1 MKTQFNLSQI
11 IILKV
16 NNISF
21 NYPNQNYFKGIRNVS
36 LQLNKGEVLAL
47 VGKSGSGK
55 TTLMKCI
62 YGLEDLNEGEV
73 LFEDKKVLGPSYNLI
88 PGYSE
93 MKLVSQDFY
102 VLDNH
107 SVEEN
112 IFDKLIGY
120 TNEAKQKRS
129 NKLLKL
135 LDLVALK
142 NSKAR
147 FLSSG
152 QKQRVAIAR
161 ALAIIPQLLLLDEPF
176 SNLDTILSEKLFAFV
191 TSEVKKNKT
200 SVILITHLADEALKY
215 ADTLAVLDNGKIL
228 QMGKKWQI
236 YYKPKN
242 TKLAGLLGPFNALKR
257 EDLEKRSK
265 QTSKIFIRPD
275 KLKLASAKTNYDLQL
290 MVINCTFNGK
300 CFEVLGETKNGNPV
314 LLYSPKE
321 LETDKFFYFTVEQ

>member
-1 MKTQFNLSQI
+1 
-11 IILKV
+11 
-16 NNISF
+16 
-21 NYPNQNYFKGIRNVS
+21 
-36 LQLNKGEVLAL
+36 
-47 VGKSGSGK
+47 
-55 TTLMKCI
+55 MKCI

-73 LFEDKKVLGPSYNLI
+73 LFEDKKVLGPSYNLM
-88 PGYSE
+88 PGYEE

-120 TNEAKQKRS
+120 TNESKQKRAA
-129 NKLLKL
+129 KLLKL

-161 ALAIIPQLLLLDEPF
+161 ALAVMPKVLLLDEPF
-176 SNLDTILSEKLFAFV
+176 SNLDTILSEKLFSFIMN
-191 TSEVKKNKT
+191 EVKKNNT
-200 SVILITHLADEALKY
+200 SVILITHLAEEALKY

-228 QMGKKWQI
+228 QMGEKWQI
-236 YYKPKN
+236 YYKPDN
-242 TKLAGLLGPFNALKR
+242 IKLAGLLGPFNGIKP
-257 EDLEKRSK
+257 EDLEKKTKQRSK
-265 QTSKIFIRPD
+265 LFVRPD
-275 KLKLASAKTNYDLQL
+275 KIKLTAQKNNAQLQL
-290 MVINCTFNGK
+290 TILNCTFNGK

-314 LLYSPKE
+314 IVYSNKE
-321 LETDKFFYFTVEQ
+321 LGLNKVYFFSIEE

>member
-1 MKTQFNLSQI
+1 
-11 IILKV
+11 
-16 NNISF
+16 
-21 NYPNQNYFKGIRNVS
+21 
-36 LQLNKGEVLAL
+36 
-47 VGKSGSGK
+47 
-55 TTLMKCI
+55 MKCI

-73 LFEDKKVLGPSYNLI
+73 LFETKKVTGPSYNLI
-88 PGYSE
+88 PGYRE
-93 MKLVSQDFY
+93 MRLVSQDFY

-120 TNEAKQKRS
+120 TNEAKQKRA

-161 ALAIIPQLLLLDEPF
+161 ALAIIPKLLLLDEPF
-176 SNLDTILSEKLFAFV
+176 SNLDSILSEKLFSFIM
-191 TSEVKKNKT
+191 SEVKKNKT
-200 SVILITHLADEALKY
+200 AVILITHLADEALKY
-215 ADTLAVLDNGKIL
+215 ADVLAVMDNGKIL

-242 TKLAGLLGPFNALKR
+242 TKLAGLLGPFNTVKT
-257 EDLEKRSK
+257 EDLEKKTKSK
-265 QTSKIFIRPD
+265 SKLFVRPD
-275 KLKLASAKTNYDLQL
+275 KLKLATKNNFDLQL
-290 MVINCTFNGK
+290 EILNCTFNGK
-300 CFEVLGETKNGNPV
+300 CFEILGETKNGNSV
-314 LLYSPKE
+314 IVYLSKE
-321 LETDKFFYFTVEQ
+321 VELDKVYYFIIEN